1 MAWNEPNG
9 NKDPWGRKRD
19 NNSELDDIVKSFTKF
34 FNDFF
39 KSSGSSGSGNT
50 PSKKNVGILAGVIV
64 AIYFLSGVYIVNDGE
79 RGVVLQFGKFVTI
92 TGPGPHWVPRVIQK
106 YEIVDVS
113 KIRSV
118 QQRAVMLTEDENI
131 VSVNFAIQ
139 YDIKDA
145 SNFIFNLRD
154 PDETLRASGESA
166 IREVLGKNK
175 MDFVITE
182 GREAIAASTKSL
194 LQVVLDDYDSGI
206 NVQSVNIL
214 EAQPPEQVQDAF
226 ADAIRAREDEQRYI
240 NEAVAYSNEII
251 PLARGEAKQIL
262 EEAKAYKVK
271 LIKSAEGE
279 ALRFKQLFAEYEKSP
294 VVTRERLYLESVES
308 VLGNTTKVMI
318 DLEGGNNLL
327 YLPLDKIL
335 EDKRSDDR
343 SSINNENSNTTDSL
357 VDKIRMNRDS
367 FTNRKRDL
375 YSEQ

>member
-1 MAWNEPNG
+1 MAWNQPG
-9 NKDPWGRKRD
+9 GDKKDPWGRKNQNNPDLD
-19 NNSELDDIVKSFTKF
+19 NIFKEISKFMNSV
-34 FNDFF
+34 F
-39 KSSGSSGSGNT
+39 KSDNTGST
-50 PSKKNVGILAGVIV
+50 PPTKKNVSILVGAILVI
-64 AIYFLSGVYIVNDGE
+64 YLLSGIYIVNDGE

-92 TGPGPHWVPRVIQK
+92 TGPGPHFVPRLIQK

-118 QQRAVMLTEDENI
+118 QQKAVMLTEDENI

-145 SNFIFNLRD
+145 SDFIFNLRD
-154 PDETLRASGESA
+154 PDETLRAAGESS

-182 GREAIAASTKSL
+182 GREAIASSTKDL
-194 LQVVLDDYDSGI
+194 LQSVLDEYNSGI
-206 NVQSVNIL
+206 NVQTVNIL

-226 ADAIRAREDEQRYI
+226 ADAIRAREDEQRFI
-240 NEAVAYSNEII
+240 NEAVAYKNEII
-251 PLARGEAKQIL
+251 PLARGEAKQII

-271 LIKSAEGE
+271 LINAAEGE
-279 ALRFKQLFAEYEKSP
+279 ALRFKQLFSEYEKSP

-318 DLEGGNNLL
+318 DIEGGNNLL

-335 EDKRSDDR
+335 ESKKKDDEVIDAT
-343 SSINNENSNTTDSL
+343 SSNTGQNSL
-357 VDKIRMNRDS
+357 IEKIQRNRDS
-367 FTNRKRDL
+367 FSNRKRDL
-375 YSEQ
+375 YNE

>member
-19 NNSELDDIVKSFTKF
+19 NNSELDDILKGFNKF
-34 FNDFF
+34 INDFF
-39 KSSGSSGSGNT
+39 KSSGGSSNT
-50 PSKKNVGILAGVIV
+50 PNKKNVSLLAGIII

-79 RGVVLQFGKFVTI
+79 RGVVLQFGEFVSI

-118 QQRAVMLTEDENI
+118 QQKAVMLTEDENI

-182 GREAIAASTKSL
+182 GREAIASSTREL
-194 LQVVLDDYDSGI
+194 LQLVLDDYESGI

-279 ALRFKQLFAEYEKSP
+279 ALRFRQLFTEYEKSP

-335 EDKRSDDR
+335 EDKRNDESNN
-343 SSINNENSNTTDSL
+343 SIRENSGNSNSL

-367 FTNRKRDL
+367 FNNRKRDL

>member
-9 NKDPWGRKRD
+9 NKDPWGRKKQTS
-19 NNSELDDIVKSFTKF
+19 SELDDIVKNFSKF
-34 FNDFF
+34 LNGMFET
-39 KSSGSSGSGNT
+39 GGGSGEGPT
-50 PSKKNVGILAGVIV
+50 KKNVGILASVILV
-64 AIYFLSGVYIVNDGE
+64 IYFLSGVYIVNDGE
-79 RGVVLQFGKFVTI
+79 RGVVLQFGEFVTI
-92 TGPGPHWVPRVIQK
+92 QGPGPHWVPRIIQG

-113 KIRSV
+113 RIRSV
-118 QQRAVMLTEDENI
+118 QQKAVMLTEDENI

-182 GREAIAASTKSL
+182 GRESIAASTKQL
-194 LQVVLDDYDSGI
+194 LQTVLDDYKSGI
-206 NVQSVNIL
+206 NVQTVNIL

-240 NEAVAYSNEII
+240 NEAVAYKNEII

-279 ALRFKQLFAEYEKSP
+279 ALRFKQLFTEYEKSP
-294 VVTRERLYLESVES
+294 TVTRERLYLESVES

-335 EDKRSDDR
+335 EQKKSSESDN
-343 SSINNENSNTTDSL
+343 SINNSGQSQNGL
-357 VDKIRMNRDS
+357 IDKIRMNRES
-367 FTNRKRDL
+367 FSNRKRDL
-375 YSEQ
+375 YNE

>member
-182 GREAIAASTKSL
+182 GREAIASSTKSL

-375 YSEQ
+375 YGEQ

>member
-9 NKDPWGRKRD
+9 NKDPWGRKKQTS
-19 NNSELDDIVKSFTKF
+19 SELDDIVKNFSKF
-34 FNDFF
+34 LNGMFET
-39 KSSGSSGSGNT
+39 GGGSGEGPT
-50 PSKKNVGILAGVIV
+50 KKNVGILASVILV
-64 AIYFLSGVYIVNDGE
+64 IYFLSGVYIVNDGE
-79 RGVVLQFGKFVTI
+79 RGVVLQFGEFVTI
-92 TGPGPHWVPRVIQK
+92 QGPGPHWVPRIIQG

-113 KIRSV
+113 RIRSV
-118 QQRAVMLTEDENI
+118 QQKAVMLTEDENI

-182 GREAIAASTKSL
+182 GRESIAASTKQL
-194 LQVVLDDYDSGI
+194 LQTVLDDYESGI
-206 NVQSVNIL
+206 NVQTVNIL

-240 NEAVAYSNEII
+240 NEAVAYKNEII

-279 ALRFKQLFAEYEKSP
+279 ALRFKQLFTEYEKSP
-294 VVTRERLYLESVES
+294 AVTRERLYLESVES

-335 EDKRSDDR
+335 EQKKSSDSDN
-343 SSINNENSNTTDSL
+343 STNNSRESQNGL
-357 VDKIRMNRDS
+357 IDKIRMNRES
-367 FTNRKRDL
+367 FSNRKRDL
-375 YSEQ
+375 YNE

>member
-9 NKDPWGRKRD
+9 NKDPWGRKKQTS
-19 NNSELDDIVKSFTKF
+19 SELDDIVKNFSKF
-34 FNDFF
+34 LNGMFET
-39 KSSGSSGSGNT
+39 GGGSGEGPT
-50 PSKKNVGILAGVIV
+50 KKNVGILASAILV
-64 AIYFLSGVYIVNDGE
+64 IYFLSGVYIVNDGE
-79 RGVVLQFGKFVTI
+79 RGVVLQFGEFVTI
-92 TGPGPHWVPRVIQK
+92 QGPGPHWVPRIIQG

-113 KIRSV
+113 RIRSV
-118 QQRAVMLTEDENI
+118 QQKAVMLTEDENI

-182 GREAIAASTKSL
+182 GRESIAASTKQL
-194 LQVVLDDYDSGI
+194 LQTVLDDYESGI
-206 NVQSVNIL
+206 NVQTVNIL

-240 NEAVAYSNEII
+240 NEAVAYKNEII

-279 ALRFKQLFAEYEKSP
+279 ALRFKQLFTEYEKSP
-294 VVTRERLYLESVES
+294 TVTRERLYLESVES

-335 EDKRSDDR
+335 EQKKSSDSDN
-343 SSINNENSNTTDSL
+343 STNNSGQSQNGL
-357 VDKIRMNRDS
+357 IDKIRMNRES
-367 FTNRKRDL
+367 FSNRKRDL
-375 YSEQ
+375 YNE

>member
-1 MAWNEPNG
+1 MAWNQPNG

-19 NNSELDDIVKSFTKF
+19 NNSELDDILKSFNKF
-34 FNDFF
+34 VNGLF
-39 KSSGSSGSGNT
+39 KSSGGSGNI
-50 PSKKNVGILAGVIV
+50 PNKKNVSILAGVII

-79 RGVVLQFGKFVTI
+79 RGVVLQFGKFVSI
-92 TGPGPHWVPRVIQK
+92 TGPGPHWVPRIIQK

-182 GREAIAASTKSL
+182 GREAIASSTKEL
-194 LQVVLDDYDSGI
+194 LQLVLDDYQSGI

-279 ALRFKQLFAEYEKSP
+279 ALRFRQLFTEYEKSP

-335 EDKRSDDR
+335 EDKRSDESD
-343 SSINNENSNTTDSL
+343 SSMGENSKNTDSL

-367 FTNRKRDL
+367 FDNRKRDL
-375 YSEQ
+375 YNEQ

>member
-1 MAWNEPNG
+1 MAWNQPNG

-19 NNSELDDIVKSFTKF
+19 NNSELDDILKSFNKF
-34 FNDFF
+34 VNDLF
-39 KSSGSSGSGNT
+39 KSSGGSGKIPN
-50 PSKKNVGILAGVIV
+50 KKNVSILAGVII

-79 RGVVLQFGKFVTI
+79 RGVVLQFGKFMDI
-92 TGPGPHWVPRVIQK
+92 TGPGPHWVPRIIQK

-182 GREAIAASTKSL
+182 GRESIASSTKDL
-194 LQVVLDDYDSGI
+194 LQLVLDDYQSGI

-279 ALRFKQLFAEYEKSP
+279 ALRFRKLFAEYEKSP

-335 EDKRSDDR
+335 EDKRSDESD
-343 SSINNENSNTTDSL
+343 SSMGENSKNTDSL

-367 FTNRKRDL
+367 FDNRKRDL
-375 YSEQ
+375 YNEQ

>member
-9 NKDPWGRKRD
+9 NKDPWGRKKQTS
-19 NNSELDDIVKSFTKF
+19 SELDDIVKNFSKF
-34 FNDFF
+34 LNGMFET
-39 KSSGSSGSGNT
+39 GGGSGEGPT
-50 PSKKNVGILAGVIV
+50 RKNVGILASVILV
-64 AIYFLSGVYIVNDGE
+64 IYFLSGVYIVNDGE
-79 RGVVLQFGKFVTI
+79 RGVVLQFGEFVTI
-92 TGPGPHWVPRVIQK
+92 QGPGPHWVPRIIQG

-113 KIRSV
+113 RIRSV
-118 QQRAVMLTEDENI
+118 QQKAVMLTEDENI

-182 GREAIAASTKSL
+182 GRESIAASTKQL
-194 LQVVLDDYDSGI
+194 LQTVLDDYESGI
-206 NVQSVNIL
+206 NVQTVNIL

-240 NEAVAYSNEII
+240 NEAVAYKNEII

-279 ALRFKQLFAEYEKSP
+279 ALRFKQLFTEYEKSP
-294 VVTRERLYLESVES
+294 TVTRERLYLESVES

-335 EDKRSDDR
+335 EQKKSSDSDN
-343 SSINNENSNTTDSL
+343 SINNSGQSQNGL
-357 VDKIRMNRDS
+357 IDKIRMNRES
-367 FTNRKRDL
+367 FSNRKRDL
-375 YSEQ
+375 YNE

>member
-9 NKDPWGRKRD
+9 NKDPWGRK
-19 NNSELDDIVKSFTKF
+19 NKSGSEIDDLIKSFSKFFDDILNSSGGSG
-34 FNDFF
+34 
-39 KSSGSSGSGNT
+39 KSSN
-50 PSKKNVGILAGVIV
+50 KKNVGFLALIIIV
-64 AIYFLSGVYIVNDGE
+64 IYFLSGVYIVNDGE
-79 RGVVLQFGKFVTI
+79 RGVVLQFGKFVSI
-92 TGPGPHWVPRVIQK
+92 TGPGPHWVPRLIQK

-118 QQRAVMLTEDENI
+118 QQKAVMLTEDENI
-131 VSVNFAIQ
+131 VSINFAIQ

-182 GREAIAASTKSL
+182 GRESIAASTKDL
-194 LQVVLDDYDSGI
+194 LQIVLDDYESGI

-240 NEAVAYSNEII
+240 NEAVAYKNEII

-279 ALRFKQLFAEYEKSP
+279 AQRFKELFTEYEKSP

-318 DLEGGNNLL
+318 DLEGGNNLI

-335 EDKRSDDR
+335 EQKRTNDNEQVLTE
-343 SSINNENSNTTDSL
+343 NNEGNNL
-357 VDKIRMNRDS
+357 LDKIRLNRQS
-367 FTNRKRDL
+367 FSNRKRDL
-375 YSEQ
+375 YSE

>member
-19 NNSELDDIVKSFTKF
+19 NNSELNDILKGFNKF
-34 FNDFF
+34 VNDFF
-39 KSSGSSGSGNT
+39 KSSGGSGNT
-50 PSKKNVGILAGVIV
+50 PNKKNVGLLAGIII

-79 RGVVLQFGKFVTI
+79 RGVVLQFGEFVSI

-118 QQRAVMLTEDENI
+118 QQKAVMLTEDENI

-182 GREAIAASTKSL
+182 GREAIASSTREL
-194 LQVVLDDYDSGI
+194 LQLVLDDYESGI

-279 ALRFKQLFAEYEKSP
+279 ALRFRQLFTEYEKSP

-335 EDKRSDDR
+335 EDKRNDESNN
-343 SSINNENSNTTDSL
+343 SIQENSRNSNSL

-367 FTNRKRDL
+367 FNNRKRDL

>member
-9 NKDPWGRKRD
+9 NKDPWGRKKQTS
-19 NNSELDDIVKSFTKF
+19 SELDDIVKNFSKF
-34 FNDFF
+34 LNGMFET
-39 KSSGSSGSGNT
+39 GGGSGEGPT
-50 PSKKNVGILAGVIV
+50 KKNVGILASVILV
-64 AIYFLSGVYIVNDGE
+64 IYFLSGVYIVNDGE
-79 RGVVLQFGKFVTI
+79 RGVVLQFGEFVTI
-92 TGPGPHWVPRVIQK
+92 QGPGPHWVPRIIQG

-113 KIRSV
+113 RIRSV
-118 QQRAVMLTEDENI
+118 QQKAVMLTEDENI

-182 GREAIAASTKSL
+182 GRESIAASTKQL
-194 LQVVLDDYDSGI
+194 LQTVLDDYESGI
-206 NVQSVNIL
+206 NVQTVNIL

-240 NEAVAYSNEII
+240 NEAVAYKNEII

-279 ALRFKQLFAEYEKSP
+279 ALRFKQLFTEYEKSP
-294 VVTRERLYLESVES
+294 TVTRERLYLESVES

-335 EDKRSDDR
+335 EQKKSSDSDN
-343 SSINNENSNTTDSL
+343 STNNSRESQNGL
-357 VDKIRMNRDS
+357 IDKIRMNRES
-367 FTNRKRDL
+367 FSNRKRDL
-375 YSEQ
+375 YNE

>member
-1 MAWNEPNG
+1 MAWNQPNG

-19 NNSELDDIVKSFTKF
+19 NNSELDDILKSFNKF
-34 FNDFF
+34 VNGLF
-39 KSSGSSGSGNT
+39 KSSGGSGNI
-50 PSKKNVGILAGVIV
+50 PNKKNVSILAGVII

-79 RGVVLQFGKFVTI
+79 RGVVLQFGKFVSI
-92 TGPGPHWVPRVIQK
+92 TGPGPHWVPRIIQK

-154 PDETLRASGESA
+154 PDETLGASGESA

-182 GREAIAASTKSL
+182 GRESIASSTKDL
-194 LQVVLDDYDSGI
+194 LQLVLDDYQSGI

-279 ALRFKQLFAEYEKSP
+279 ALRFRKLFAEYEKSP

-335 EDKRSDDR
+335 EDKRSDESD
-343 SSINNENSNTTDSL
+343 SSMGENSKNTDSL

-367 FTNRKRDL
+367 FDNRKRDL
-375 YSEQ
+375 YNEQ

>member
-9 NKDPWGRKRD
+9 NKDPWGRKKQTS
-19 NNSELDDIVKSFTKF
+19 SELDDIVKNFSKF
-34 FNDFF
+34 LNGMFET
-39 KSSGSSGSGNT
+39 GGGSGEGPT
-50 PSKKNVGILAGVIV
+50 KKNVGILASVILV
-64 AIYFLSGVYIVNDGE
+64 IYFLSGVYIVNDGE
-79 RGVVLQFGKFVTI
+79 RGVVLQFGEFVTI
-92 TGPGPHWVPRVIQK
+92 QGPGPHWVPRIIQG

-113 KIRSV
+113 RIRSV
-118 QQRAVMLTEDENI
+118 QQKAVMLTEDENI

-182 GREAIAASTKSL
+182 GRESIAASTKQL
-194 LQVVLDDYDSGI
+194 LQTVLDDYESGI
-206 NVQSVNIL
+206 NVQTVNIL

-240 NEAVAYSNEII
+240 NEAVAYKNEII

-279 ALRFKQLFAEYEKSP
+279 ALRFKQLFTEYEKSP
-294 VVTRERLYLESVES
+294 TVTRERLYLESVES

-335 EDKRSDDR
+335 EQKKSSDSDN
-343 SSINNENSNTTDSL
+343 STNNSRQSQNGL
-357 VDKIRMNRDS
+357 IDKIRMNRES
-367 FTNRKRDL
+367 FSNRKRDL
-375 YSEQ
+375 YNE

>member
-19 NNSELDDIVKSFTKF
+19 NNSELDDILKGFNKF
-34 FNDFF
+34 VNDFF
-39 KSSGSSGSGNT
+39 KSSGGSGNT
-50 PSKKNVGILAGVIV
+50 PNKKNVGLLAGIII

-79 RGVVLQFGKFVTI
+79 RGVVLQFGEFVSI

-118 QQRAVMLTEDENI
+118 QQKAVMLTEDENI

-182 GREAIAASTKSL
+182 GREAIASSTREL
-194 LQVVLDDYDSGI
+194 LQLVLDDYESGI

-279 ALRFKQLFAEYEKSP
+279 ALRFRQLFTEYEKSP

-335 EDKRSDDR
+335 EDKRNDESNN
-343 SSINNENSNTTDSL
+343 SIQENSRNSNSL

-367 FTNRKRDL
+367 FNNRKRDL

>member
-9 NKDPWGRKRD
+9 NKDPWGRKKQTS
-19 NNSELDDIVKSFTKF
+19 SELDDIVKNFSKF
-34 FNDFF
+34 LNGMFET
-39 KSSGSSGSGNT
+39 GGGSGEGPT
-50 PSKKNVGILAGVIV
+50 KKNVGILASVILV
-64 AIYFLSGVYIVNDGE
+64 IYFLSGVYIVNDGE
-79 RGVVLQFGKFVTI
+79 RGVVLQFGEFVTI
-92 TGPGPHWVPRVIQK
+92 QGPGPHWVPRIIQG

-113 KIRSV
+113 RIRSV
-118 QQRAVMLTEDENI
+118 QQKAVMLTEDENI

-182 GREAIAASTKSL
+182 GRESIAASTKQL
-194 LQVVLDDYDSGI
+194 LQTVLDDYESGI
-206 NVQSVNIL
+206 NVQTVNIL

-240 NEAVAYSNEII
+240 NEAVAYKNEII

-279 ALRFKQLFAEYEKSP
+279 ALRFKQLFTEYEKSP
-294 VVTRERLYLESVES
+294 TVTRERLYLESVES

-335 EDKRSDDR
+335 EQKKSSDSDNPTNN
-343 SSINNENSNTTDSL
+343 SSQSQNGLI
-357 VDKIRMNRDS
+357 DKIRMNRES
-367 FTNRKRDL
+367 FSNRKRDL
-375 YSEQ
+375 YNE